1 MLYRILCK
9 FIFINKCNVELDIN
23 IYTNKI
29 FQISPVIDPDE

>member
-9 FIFINKCNVELDIN
+9 LIFTNKYNMKLDIN
-23 IYTNKI
+23 IDTNKI

>member
-9 FIFINKCNVELDIN
+9 LIFTNKCNVELDIN
-23 IYTNKI
+23 TNKI